1 MLLMSYNFRKR
12 KKRIVFLGDSITK
25 QGSQSEG
32 FIRKIQEYLVNENL
46 DLKYELVG
54 SGVDGNKI
62 TDLVNRVDDD
72 VLYSGA
78 EIVIIYIG
86 INDVW
91 HKQTTGGTAIEIF
104 KNDYILLIEKLITA
118 GIKVMLCTLSAIG
131 ERIDNTNEQDEDVD
145 LYSNTIRELSNQFE
159 LPLIDIR
166 NAFVQFNQQ
175 NNISNFPY
183 GILTNDTVHLNSNGN
198 QLVAQQIWNILYPV
212 IS

>member
-1 MLLMSYNFRKR
+1 MSYNFRKR

-91 HKQTTGGTAIEIF
+91 HKQTTGGTAIEVF

-131 ERIDNTNEQDEDVD
+131 ERIDNANEQDEDVD

-159 LPLIDIR
+159 LPLVDIR

-183 GILTNDTVHLNSNGN
+183 GILTNDTVHLNTNGN
-198 QLVAQQIWNILYPV
+198 QLVAQQIWNILYPA